1 MMLKEYWDEIEGI
14 GKMYMENELVV
25 GVETVFF
32 VCINDEGRWLFMTYD
47 SAEGDYVFCKIR
59 ENTLVQMLNNEITME
74 EAYRKAKYI
83 GETFID
89 EEGKMRFNRYETG
102 SFSGERLPDKG
113 AYYDIK
119 SEYINQYICE
129 LQRYCESRYEVID
142 YSYGENSLG
151 DISLN
156 ITSAVLDEVVM
167 NWYTS
172 SFSCGDYPTANYI
185 GTDYMAAEN
194 TVEELCK
201 IKMPIEVDVVKENGY
216 FNDTVNM
223 AA

>member
-1 MMLKEYWDEIEGI
+1 
-14 GKMYMENELVV
+14 
-25 GVETVFF
+25 
-32 VCINDEGRWLFMTYD
+32 MTYD
-47 SAEGDYVFCKIR
+47 SAEGDYVFCKIG

-74 EAYRKAKYI
+74 EEYRKDKYI

-119 SEYINQYICE
+119 SEYVNQYICE

-151 DISLN
+151 DLSLLV
-156 ITSAVLDEVVM
+156 TSL
-167 NWYTS
+167 
-172 SFSCGDYPTANYI
+172 
-185 GTDYMAAEN
+185 
-194 TVEELCK
+194 
-201 IKMPIEVDVVKENGY
+201 
-216 FNDTVNM
+216 
-223 AA
+223 

>member
-25 GVETVFF
+25 GVETVLF

-47 SAEGDYVFCKIR
+47 SAEGDYVFCKIE

-74 EAYRKAKYI
+74 EAYRKAGYI

-89 EEGKMRFNRYETG
+89 EEGKMKFDRYETG
-102 SFSGERLPDKG
+102 SFSSERLPNEG

-129 LQRYCESRYEVID
+129 LQLYCESRYEVID
-142 YSYGENSLG
+142 YSYGEDSLG

-156 ITSAVLDEVVM
+156 ITSSILNEVVM
-167 NWYTS
+167 NWYMS
-172 SFSCGDYPTANYI
+172 SFICGGCPTKNYI
-185 GTDYMAAEN
+185 GTDYMETEN
-194 TVEELCK
+194 TVEELFK
-201 IKMPIEVDVVKENGY
+201 IMMPIEFDVDNGNGY

>member
-25 GVETVFF
+25 GVETVLF

-47 SAEGDYVFCKIR
+47 SAEGDYVFCKIE

-74 EAYRKAKYI
+74 EAYRKSGYI

-89 EEGKMRFNRYETG
+89 EEGKMRFDKYEAG
-102 SFSGERLPDKG
+102 SFCGERLPNKG

-119 SEYINQYICE
+119 SEYISQYIRE

-142 YSYGENSLG
+142 YSYGEDSLG
-151 DISLN
+151 DMSLN
-156 ITSAVLDEVVM
+156 ITSAILNEVVM
-167 NWYTS
+167 NWYAA
-172 SFSCGDYPTANYI
+172 SFNSRSYLT
-185 GTDYMAAEN
+185 TDYIRTNCMVAEN
-194 TVEELCK
+194 AVEKLFK
-201 IKMPIEVDVVKENGY
+201 IMMPIEFDREEVSL
-216 FNDTVNM
+216 NDTVNM